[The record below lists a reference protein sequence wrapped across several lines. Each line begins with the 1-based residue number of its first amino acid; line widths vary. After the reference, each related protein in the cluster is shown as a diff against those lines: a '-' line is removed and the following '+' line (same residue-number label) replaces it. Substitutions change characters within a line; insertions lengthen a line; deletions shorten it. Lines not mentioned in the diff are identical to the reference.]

1 MTEKKTET
9 KPARES
15 SSQKQ
20 PTNSKTTPTPRM
32 VFFGDSMPEDLAKI
46 LKKQNRR

>member
-1 MTEKKTET
+1 MTEKKSET

-20 PTNSKTTPTPRM
+20 PTNSKTTPIPRR
-32 VFFGDSMPEDLAKI
+32 VFFGDSMPKDLAKI